1 MFVLNPIP
9 MSNELGSQLAIEI
22 GEGFYLLI
30 GNNNTSIGRSIDV
43 QFDWTKVNRV
53 IVTGIE
59 KV

>member
-1 MFVLNPIP
+1 